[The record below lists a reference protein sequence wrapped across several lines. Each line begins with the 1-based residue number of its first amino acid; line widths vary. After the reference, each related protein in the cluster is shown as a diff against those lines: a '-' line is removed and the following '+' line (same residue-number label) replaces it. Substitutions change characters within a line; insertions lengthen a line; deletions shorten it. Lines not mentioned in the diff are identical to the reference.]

1 MIKNLVFCLAV
12 ITFSRFDC
20 KCIKNAPNI
29 ENPGTIMDKVIKLQN
44 ETINLQKNS
53 TISTAQKNETIVKNN
68 NLEAKHKSKIRQ
80 VSADTP
86 IIAST
91 LIDDMNAEQSY
102 YPSPLMVYPFPM
114 MNTYYPRYF
123 PYIYPGNQGNHFF
136 G

>member
-1 MIKNLVFCLAV
+1 MFCLAI

-20 KCIKNAPNI
+20 KYIKTEPDTK
-29 ENPGTIMDKVIKLQN
+29 NPETITEKVITPQN
-44 ETINLQKNS
+44 ETTALHKNN
-53 TISTAQKNETIVKNN
+53 TILITQKNETDIKNN

-80 VSADTP
+80 VSADIP
-86 IIAST
+86 MVSAST
-91 LIDDMNAEQSY
+91 LMDDMNAEQTY